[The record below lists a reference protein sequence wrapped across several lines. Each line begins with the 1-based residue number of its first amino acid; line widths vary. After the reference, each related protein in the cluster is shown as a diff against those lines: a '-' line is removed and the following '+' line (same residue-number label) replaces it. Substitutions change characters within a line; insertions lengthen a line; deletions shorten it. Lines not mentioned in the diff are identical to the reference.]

1 MIPVIGHVLNLDSE
15 AGAEQNNLCRSVA
28 AVKGREKRRMP
39 TGVMAGAFYFTVGCF
54 QPLSTSS
61 DFILLDRNDP
71 GRQLPSSPLLLT
83 KVAKPPSPCGQ

>member
-1 MIPVIGHVLNLDSE
+1 
-15 AGAEQNNLCRSVA
+15 
-28 AVKGREKRRMP
+28 MP
-39 TGVMAGAFYFTVGCF
+39 TGVMAGAFYFTAGCF

-71 GRQLPSSPLLLT
+71 VRQLPSSPLLLT